1 MSIFI
6 QFMILKL
13 YDNAPERQSVGL
25 LEKSQK
31 AGEVGLSRG
40 VGGRGRNINSKFFQ
54 KDANKSRGSENLT
67 PG

>member
-6 QFMILKL
+6 QFMILRL

-31 AGEVGLSRG
+31 AGEVGLSRE
-40 VGGRGRNINSKFFQ
+40 VEGRGRNINSKFFQ
-54 KDANKSRGSENLT
+54 KDTNK
-67 PG
+67 